1 MIMATLKCDTKT
13 QTVLSLLRKQLEQQ
27 YQERL
32 DRVILFGS
40 QARGEATEDSDID
53 VLIVL
58 DDPVNASLEI
68 RQTSEFVAQ
77 LCLEHNVLISR
88 FFMARPLRQ
97 RRSRSRFET
106 ENTPLLRNIRREGI
120 LLLTLSNSSA
130 NLCR

>member
-1 MIMATLKCDTKT
+1 MSTLNDTKT
-13 QTVLSLLRKQLEQQ
+13 QVILSLLRTQLEQQ
-27 YQERL
+27 YRERL

-58 DDPVNASLEI
+58 DDQVNVSVEI
-68 RQTSEFVAQ
+68 QQTSEFVAQ

-88 FFMARPLRQ
+88 FFMAR
-97 RRSRSRFET
+97 SRFET

-120 LLLTLSNSSA
+120 LFFSSSNSSA
-130 NLCR
+130 MNLCR

>member
-1 MIMATLKCDTKT
+1 MIMATLKCDAKT
-13 QTVLSLLRKQLEQQ
+13 QTVLSLLRAQLEQQ

-58 DDPVNASLEI
+58 DDPVNASVEI
-68 RQTSEFVAQ
+68 RQTSEFIAQ

-88 FFMARPLRQ
+88 FFMAR
-97 RRSRSRFET
+97 SRFEI

-120 LLLTLSNSSA
+120 LLLSPSKSPA
-130 NLCR
+130 MNLCR

>member
-1 MIMATLKCDTKT
+1 MSTLNDTKT
-13 QTVLSLLRKQLEQQ
+13 QVILSLLRTQLEQQ

-58 DDPVNASLEI
+58 DGPVNASVEI
-68 RQTSEFVAQ
+68 QQTSEFVAQ

-88 FFMARPLRQ
+88 FFMAR
-97 RRSRSRFET
+97 SRFET

-120 LLLTLSNSSA
+120 LLFSSSNSSA
-130 NLCR
+130 MNLCR

>member
-13 QTVLSLLRKQLEQQ
+13 QTVLSLLRTQLEQQ

-32 DRVILFGS
+32 GRVILFGS

-58 DDPVNASLEI
+58 DDPVNASVEI
-68 RQTSEFVAQ
+68 RQTSEFIAQ
-77 LCLEHNVLISR
+77 LCLEHDVLISR
-88 FFMARPLRQ
+88 FFIA
-97 RRSRSRFET
+97 RSRFET
-106 ENTPLLRNIRREGI
+106 ENSPLLRNIRREGI
-120 LLLTLSNSSA
+120 LLFSPSNSSTM

>member
-1 MIMATLKCDTKT
+1 MSTLNDSRT
-13 QTVLSLLRKQLEQQ
+13 QVILSLLRTQLEQQ

-58 DDPVNASLEI
+58 DDPVNASVEI
-68 RQTSEFVAQ
+68 QQTSEFVAQ

-88 FFMARPLRQ
+88 FFMAR
-97 RRSRSRFET
+97 SRFEN

-120 LLLTLSNSSA
+120 LLFSSSNSSA
-130 NLCR
+130 MNLCR

>member
-13 QTVLSLLRKQLEQQ
+13 QIVLSLLRTQLEQQ

-68 RQTSEFVAQ
+68 RQTSEFIAQ

-88 FFMARPLRQ
+88 FFIA
-97 RRSRSRFET
+97 RSRFET
-106 ENTPLLRNIRREGI
+106 ENTPLLRNIHREGI
-120 LLLTLSNSSA
+120 LLLSPSNSPA
-130 NLCR
+130 MNLCR

>member
-1 MIMATLKCDTKT
+1 MIMTALKCGTKT
-13 QTVLSLLRKQLEQQ
+13 QIVLSLLRTQLEQQ

-58 DDPVNASLEI
+58 DDPVNASVEI

-88 FFMARPLRQ
+88 FFMAR
-97 RRSRSRFET
+97 SRFET

-120 LLLTLSNSSA
+120 LLLSPSNSPA
-130 NLCR
+130 MNLCR